1 MPSFFVLLQ
10 RIEEGDISNV
20 VVAFLFFSLQH
31 NNKGDSNVVVITFF
45 FPCSITKKVT
55 ITLLSS
61 PFSFCCF
68 LFLLQQSE
76 EGNITVTFFF
86 SCNITKQVTAATSPS
101 LLCSFSFFYCNIMK
115 KVMATMLPSPFF
127 FVCL

>member
-1 MPSFFVLLQ
+1 
-10 RIEEGDISNV
+10 
-20 VVAFLFFSLQH
+20 
-31 NNKGDSNVVVITFF
+31 
-45 FPCSITKKVT
+45 
-55 ITLLSS
+55 
-61 PFSFCCF
+61 
-68 LFLLQQSE
+68 LQQSE